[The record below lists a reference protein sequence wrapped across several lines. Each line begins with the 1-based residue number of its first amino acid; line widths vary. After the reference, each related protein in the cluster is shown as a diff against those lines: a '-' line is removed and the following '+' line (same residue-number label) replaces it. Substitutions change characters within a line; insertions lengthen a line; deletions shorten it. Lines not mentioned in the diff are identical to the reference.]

1 MIEGFNIRCTVGGLE
16 VLRSPRIVLALRRRA
31 IVSRCELDVPD
42 TDGSVQAALAK
53 KQPVRIRFGHRGEG
67 GTWHDWSG
75 TVSDFQMAG
84 EDAVRVVAVGREQA
98 LLDTKVTEAMYGEPA
113 DVVARRLLAST
124 GLPVADIAIPSEVL
138 PHIVFSGVS
147 VAMAIKQLASTL
159 DASFGHDMSKHAV
172 WLGESGLY
180 WSDGDEPGDIPVIE
194 SAENLISH
202 SPNPSGMS
210 EVVATVIPGLTHSRI
225 VRIRDSRRQFSE
237 LVRAQEVIHSLG
249 EHDTTTIRYG
259 SDEGWA

>member
-16 VLRSPRIVLALRRRA
+16 VLRSPRIVLTLRRRA
-31 IVSRCELDVPD
+31 VVSRCELDIPD
-42 TDGSVQAALAK
+42 TNGSVQAALAK

-67 GTWHDWSG
+67 DWSG

-98 LLDTKVTEAMYGEPA
+98 LLDIRVTEAMHGEPA

-124 GLPVADIAIPSEVL
+124 GLPVAEIAIPSEVL
-138 PHIVFSGVS
+138 PHIVFSGVP
-147 VAMAIKQLASTL
+147 VAMAVKQLASTL
-159 DASFGHDMSKHAV
+159 EASFGHDMSKHAV

-194 SAENLISH
+194 SAENLLSH
-202 SPNPSGMS
+202 APNPSGMS
-210 EVVATVIPGLTHSRI
+210 EVVSTVIPGLTHSRL

-237 LVRAQEVIHSLG
+237 LVRAQEVVHSLG

-259 SDEGWA
+259 SDEGWG

>member
-42 TDGSVQAALAK
+42 TDGSVQAVLAK

-98 LLDTKVTEAMYGEPA
+98 LLDPKSLKPCMESPPMSSPA
-113 DVVARRLLAST
+113 GFLLPRGCQWPTSPSRRKS
-124 GLPVADIAIPSEVL
+124 
-138 PHIVFSGVS
+138 
-147 VAMAIKQLASTL
+147 
-159 DASFGHDMSKHAV
+159 
-172 WLGESGLY
+172 
-180 WSDGDEPGDIPVIE
+180 
-194 SAENLISH
+194 
-202 SPNPSGMS
+202 
-210 EVVATVIPGLTHSRI
+210 SRI
-225 VRIRDSRRQFSE
+225 SSFP
-237 LVRAQEVIHSLG
+237 G
-249 EHDTTTIRYG
+249 
-259 SDEGWA
+259 

>member
-84 EDAVRVVAVGREQA
+84 EDAVRVVAVGKEQA

-172 WLGESGLY
+172 WLGGSGL
-180 WSDGDEPGDIPVIE
+180 
-194 SAENLISH
+194 
-202 SPNPSGMS
+202 
-210 EVVATVIPGLTHSRI
+210 
-225 VRIRDSRRQFSE
+225 
-237 LVRAQEVIHSLG
+237 
-249 EHDTTTIRYG
+249 
-259 SDEGWA
+259 

>member
-1 MIEGFNIRCTVGGLE
+1 MIEGFNLRCTVGGLE

-31 IVSRCELDVPD
+31 IVSRCELDIPD
-42 TDGSVQAALAK
+42 TDGSVQATLAK

-67 GTWHDWSG
+67 GTWQDWSG

-98 LLDTKVTEAMYGEPA
+98 LLDARVTEAMHGEPA

-138 PHIVFSGVS
+138 PHIVFSGVT
-147 VAMAIKQLASTL
+147 VAMAVKQLAWTL
-159 DASFGHDMSKHAV
+159 ETSFGHDMSKHAV

-180 WSDGDEPGDIPVIE
+180 WSDGDEPGDIPIIE

-225 VRIRDSRRQFSE
+225 ARIRDSRRQFSE
-237 LVRAQEVIHSLG
+237 LVRAQEVIHSLS
-249 EHDTTTIRYG
+249 EHDTTTLRYG

>member
-16 VLRSPRIVLALRRRA
+16 VLRSPRIVLTLRRRA
-31 IVSRCELDVPD
+31 VVSRCELDIPD
-42 TDGSVQAALAK
+42 PDGSVQAALGK

-98 LLDTKVTEAMYGEPA
+98 LLDTRVTEAMHGEPA

-124 GLPVADIAIPSEVL
+124 GLPVAEICIPSEVL
-138 PHIVFSGVS
+138 PHIIFSGVS
-147 VAMAIKQLASTL
+147 VAMAVKQLAWTL
-159 DASFGHDMSKHAV
+159 ETSFGHDMAKHAV

-194 SAENLISH
+194 STENLISH

-210 EVVATVIPGLTHSRI
+210 EAVATVIPGLTHSRL
-225 VRIRDSRRQFSE
+225 VRIRDSRRRFSE
-237 LVRAQEVIHSLG
+237 LVRTQEVIHSLG

>member
-16 VLRSPRIVLALRRRA
+16 VLRSPRIVLTLRRRA
-31 IVSRCELDVPD
+31 VVSRCELDIPD

-75 TVSDFQMAG
+75 TVSDFKMSG
-84 EDAVRVVAVGREQA
+84 EDTVRVVAVGREQA
-98 LLDTKVTEAMYGEPA
+98 LLDTRVIEAMHGEPA
-113 DVVARRLLAST
+113 DVVARRLFAST
-124 GLPVADIAIPSEVL
+124 GLSVAEVSIPSEVL
-138 PHIVFSGVS
+138 PHIVFSGVT

-159 DASFGHDMSKHAV
+159 ETSFGHDMSKHAV
-172 WLGESGLY
+172 WL
-180 WSDGDEPGDIPVIE
+180 GDEPGDIPVIE

-210 EVVATVIPGLTHSRI
+210 EAVATVIPGLTHSRI

-237 LVRAQEVIHSLG
+237 LVRAQEVIHALG

-259 SDEGWA
+259 SDEGWG

>member
-1 MIEGFNIRCTVGGLE
+1 MSRSSKRCTASQ
-16 VLRSPRIVLALRRRA
+16 R
-31 IVSRCELDVPD
+31 
-42 TDGSVQAALAK
+42 
-53 KQPVRIRFGHRGEG
+53 
-67 GTWHDWSG
+67 
-75 TVSDFQMAG
+75 
-84 EDAVRVVAVGREQA
+84 
-98 LLDTKVTEAMYGEPA
+98 

-124 GLPVADIAIPSEVL
+124 GLPVADITVPSEVL

-180 WSDGDEPGDIPVIE
+180 WSGGDEPGDIPVIE

-225 VRIRDSRRQFSE
+225 VRIRDSRRHFSE